1 MSFFQKCFTRRGS
14 DLSALAPII
23 HRQIIAQRTIDS
35 RNEVKKA
42 FSDLSK
48 QSIPVSNCNG
58 RVGIRFCV
66 GLVLIGATF
75 LNPLLVIEF
84 LFSTE
89 ENDEVFF
96 SYRHVLTF
104 RTVS

>member
-14 DLSALAPII
+14 NSPTLAPII

-48 QSIPVSNCNG
+48 QSIPISKCND
-58 RVGIRFCV
+58 RVGVRFYS

-75 LNPLLVIEF
+75 LNPLMVIEF

-89 ENDEVFF
+89 ENDEVLFF
-96 SYRHVLTF
+96 YRHVLAH

>member
-14 DLSALAPII
+14 DLPALGPII

-48 QSIPVSNCNG
+48 QSIPILKCDDH
-58 RVGIRFCV
+58 VGIRFYL

-89 ENDEVFF
+89 ENDEVLLFDLIIT
-96 SYRHVLTF
+96 Y
-104 RTVS
+104 

>member
-14 DLSALAPII
+14 DLSALVPVIP
-23 HRQIIAQRTIDS
+23 RQIIAQRTIDS

-48 QSIPVSNCNG
+48 QSIPISKCDD
-58 RVGIRFCV
+58 RVGIRFYL

-89 ENDEVFF
+89 ENDEVF
-96 SYRHVLTF
+96 
-104 RTVS
+104 

>member
-1 MSFFQKCFTRRGS
+1 MNFFQKCFTRRGS
-14 DLSALAPII
+14 DLPALAPHIY
-23 HRQIIAQRTIDS
+23 RQIIAQRTIDS

-48 QSIPVSNCNG
+48 QSIPILKCDG
-58 RVGIRFCV
+58 RVGIRFYL

-89 ENDEVFF
+89 ENDEVLLFDL
-96 SYRHVLTF
+96 SPHTN
-104 RTVS
+104 T